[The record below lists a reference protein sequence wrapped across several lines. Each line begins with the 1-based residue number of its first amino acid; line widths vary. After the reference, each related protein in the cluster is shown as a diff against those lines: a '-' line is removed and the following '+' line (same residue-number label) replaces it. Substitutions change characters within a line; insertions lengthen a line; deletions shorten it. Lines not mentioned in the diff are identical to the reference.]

1 MVSHF
6 EQVLPTC
13 PLTFIYNRVK
23 KSHFRKAHC
32 AFWIGKATCKI
43 PNCFEVILLIRLQPT
58 VGQNVIVELEVKKSH
73 FRKAHCAFWI
83 GKARCKIPNCFEVI
97 FLIRLQPTVGQN
109 VIVEL
114 EVKKSHF
121 RKAHWA
127 FWIGKARCKIP
138 NCFEVIFLI
147 RLQPTVGQNVI
158 VELEVNGDFCHKK
171 DVETDSE
178 DNLTT
183 SQIINL
189 HSCNHYYCM
198 KSMFEGFDIKKYP

>member
-1 MVSHF
+1 MPYDVYCEIAPNRKISHKLNGEWTQVMVSHF

-23 KSHFRKAHC
+23 KSHFRKAHY
-32 AFWIGKATCKI
+32 
-43 PNCFEVILLIRLQPT
+43 
-58 VGQNVIVELEVKKSH
+58 
-73 FRKAHCAFWI
+73 AFWI

-121 RKAHWA
+121 RKAHCA
-127 FWIGKARCKIP
+127 FWIGKAICKIA

-147 RLQPTVGQNVI
+147 RLQPTVGPNVI
-158 VELEVNGDFCHKK
+158 VELEVKGDCCHKK

-189 HSCNHYYCM
+189 HSCNQYYCM
-198 KSMFEGFDIKKYP
+198 KLMFEGFDIKKNP